1 MQNERVGAK
10 LVGDQRSM
18 HLFKN
23 VCDQDLSSLYPSI
36 YMTIN
41 IDNGTLLGKYYLV
54 DDMLKERLKTK
65 FDYTGM
71 FKLAEKETDDND
83 EETENDDDS
92 DGPETND
99 LGPTVVDSLMS
110 QDWESIGEKYFL
122 LPNIETTYEKL
133 EKIIA
138 MKNNTREKNTL

>member
-1 MQNERVGAK
+1 
-10 LVGDQRSM
+10 M

-83 EETENDDDS
+83 EETENDDDNTKLREGGFGS
-92 DGPETND
+92 TTDAAQP
-99 LGPTVVDSLMS
+99 
-110 QDWESIGEKYFL
+110 L
-122 LPNIETTYEKL
+122 LQSAT
-133 EKIIA
+133 
-138 MKNNTREKNTL
+138 

>member
-1 MQNERVGAK
+1 M
-10 LVGDQRSM
+10 LFRS
-18 HLFKN
+18 
-23 VCDQDLSSLYPSI
+23 
-36 YMTIN
+36 
-41 IDNGTLLGKYYLV
+41 
-54 DDMLKERLKTK
+54 